1 MKQAHRFSGKGK
13 AYEGLTKMTKGGPV
27 WTGEVKILDTFEAL
41 SQPLSCKRPRRVF
54 VNSMSDLFHEDV
66 PDYFIDKVFAVMAMA
81 PRHTFQILTKR
92 PRRMRDY
99 VTEGGRAS
107 EIVSLVRDDELGY
120 FCGGEKSPPISWPLP
135 NVWLGISAEDQRR
148 FDERWQYFCGSEFY
162 GWPLWLSAEPLLEG
176 IDIRAAMPNKLWKGL
191 DSWRGGELKWVV
203 AGGESGPGAR
213 PMHPDW
219 ARSLRDQ
226 CAAAGVPYF
235 FKQWGTWVDEA
246 QMLPD
251 GSNVVERYMID
262 EDGCP
267 GAFHDWPQGGFSV
280 RIGKRAAGR
289 YLDGRTHDEYPR

>member
-1 MKQAHRFSGKGK
+1 VGGTYA
-13 AYEGLTKMTKGGPV
+13 ELTKMTKGGPV
-27 WTGEVKILDTFEAL
+27 WTGEVRTYPELLDW
-41 SQPLSCKRPRRVF
+41 PLRKKKPLRIF

-66 PDYFIDKVFAVMAMA
+66 PDWFVGKVFDVMESVGAGH
-81 PRHTFQILTKR
+81 HTFQILTKR
-92 PRRMRDY
+92 AERMMKFLRARWWRRDVPAAMR
-99 VTEGGRAS
+99 RN
-107 EIVSLVRDDELGY
+107 I
-120 FCGGEKSPPISWPLP
+120 
-135 NVWLGISAEDQRR
+135 WLGVSVEDQRR
-148 FDERWQYFCGSEFY
+148 ADERI
-162 GWPLWLSAEPLLEG
+162 PLLLQTPAAVRWISAEPLLG
-176 IDIRAAMPNKLWKGL
+176 PVDLRFWLRRPYQVSDAVHPSLN
-191 DSWRGGELKWVV
+191 WVV
-203 AGGESGPGAR
+203 VGGESGPGAR

-289 YLDGRTHDEYPR
+289 YLDGRTHDEYPA